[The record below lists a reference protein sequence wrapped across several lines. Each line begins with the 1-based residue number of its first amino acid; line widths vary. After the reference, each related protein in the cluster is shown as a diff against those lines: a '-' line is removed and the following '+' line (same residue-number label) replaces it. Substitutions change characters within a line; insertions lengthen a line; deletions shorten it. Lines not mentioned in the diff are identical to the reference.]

1 MLWSCPPGSGKSHL
15 LVATITLLS
24 SLFEHSKCRDV
35 QRPQICVASATN
47 VAVDNVLL
55 ALQRCG
61 HHDFARVGSVK
72 KVAKPIL
79 PVTAHSAGP
88 ETTRAI
94 ADLKFM
100 LAASGRNAV
109 SGAERDAVADA
120 VSKLESKKTR
130 SVELMARRVIG
141 VTCAATAVTVLENRR
156 FAVVLLDEASQMVE
170 PASLL
175 SVARFAARRLLAVGD
190 PLQLP
195 PTLPSAPV
203 YRTEAADAGDG
214 HSLERTLFERLA
226 QNGAFA
232 WELFLGTV
240 AVVDVRDT

>member
-1 MLWSCPPGSGKSHL
+1 L

-24 SLFEHSKCRDV
+24 ELFDHSKCRDV
-35 QRPQICVASATN
+35 QKPQVCLASATN

-55 ALQRCG
+55 ALQRAG
-61 HHDFARVGSVK
+61 YQDFARVGSVK
-72 KVAKPIL
+72 KIAKSIL
-79 PVTAHSAGP
+79 PVAAHAAGP

-94 ADLKFM
+94 ADMKFM
-100 LAASGRNAV
+100 MAASGRNAV
-109 SGAERDAVADA
+109 SGAEREAVADA
-120 VSKLESKKTR
+120 ISKLESKKNR
-130 SVELMARRVIG
+130 SEELMSRRVIG
-141 VTCAATAVTVLENRR
+141 VTCAATAVAVLEHRR

-195 PTLPSAPV
+195 PTLPSSPV
-203 YRTEAADAGDG
+203 YRSESADAAGG

-226 QNGAFA
+226 QNGS
-232 WELFLGTV
+232 WRISNQV
-240 AVVDVRDT
+240 PR